1 MPFPLTAA
9 VTLLVA
15 LLYAV
20 TIVMVGVA
28 RWRYGVKAPAMT
40 GHPVFERFYRV
51 QSNTLEQM
59 PVFLPSLWLAVFYA
73 SDEIAAGIGLLFVA
87 FRVLYAVLY
96 LRTPAYRGFA
106 YAPGAICMIALWAIA
121 AWGVIEALL
130 R

>member
-1 MPFPLTAA
+1 MPLTAA

-15 LLYAV
+15 LLYAA

-28 RWRYGVKAPAMT
+28 RWRYGVKAPALT
-40 GHPVFERFYRV
+40 GHPVFERVYRV

-59 PVFLPSLWLAVFYA
+59 PVFMPSLWLAAFYA
-73 SDEIAAGIGLLFVA
+73 SDAIAAGIGLLFVA
-87 FRVLYAVLY
+87 FRILYAALY

-106 YAPGAICMIALWAIA
+106 YAPGAIYMVALWGIA
-121 AWGVIEALL
+121 AWGVSEAIL